1 MTKAVSNENLARF
14 KAKCDQTYAKV
25 GEGGSNVVDLGE
37 FTGSTMT
44 DGSFKTT
51 VTVGAELLNSLWAA
65 DAVSFTLSMS
75 MEGVTISEKIS
86 IPITHKIE
94 MMGIKSIEA
103 EGIVQISGGA
113 DLEFYDHGYTICR
126 FRQETDAGEYGL
138 IVYPME
144 DNPATKM
151 PHPHSGDT
159 GKVPVVNSSSNGY
172 ELVSYK
178 STIVDRVGGA
188 PIAVEDSPDFAE
200 VGGTLYRKKTSGVTG
215 LTGNWTFNSNASLS
229 AVAGKTFNVNFSSN
243 SSTFNSIVITSS
255 GDGNYTMYYDSTQ
268 VHSTKETDDN
278 VTSSNWNNAYQNIQI
293 TNTSSLTNAL
303 EFFFWL
309 NENATQTGG
318 GASVSYEYVAQQDA
332 GAGGGGTKL
341 YEHYFNISSAL
352 GESGQLI
359 TGADKCTLSDIRVIS
374 TTPDKYTTF
383 NAFYDDILYNRIVHM
398 ENSSVNATIQ
408 WYVQSGDREH
418 DNDWISTYAYLYV
431 FYRTGITTFR
441 LNPTAGP
448 NAISSDTVTPL

>member
-1 MTKAVSNENLARF
+1 MTKAISLDNLAQF
-14 KAKCDQTYAKV
+14 KAKCDETYEKK
-25 GEGGSNVVDLGE
+25 GEGLKTVDLGE
-37 FTGSTMT
+37 FSGSILTS
-44 DGSFKTT
+44 DSFKTT
-51 VTVGAELLNSLWAA
+51 ISVDTELLNNLWEANNI
-65 DAVSFTLSMS
+65 SFTLSLS
-75 MEGVTISEKIS
+75 MEGVTISQNLS
-86 IPITHKIE
+86 IPITSKIE

-103 EGIVQISGGA
+103 EGIVQISGGMNSS
-113 DLEFYDHGYTICR
+113 FYDHGYTICR
-126 FRQETDAGEYGL
+126 FKQESDAGEYSL
-138 IVYPME
+138 IAYVMG

-151 PHPHSGDT
+151 PHPYSGDT

-188 PIAVEDSPDFAE
+188 PIAVENSPDFVE
-200 VGGTLYRKKTSGVTG
+200 VGGTLYRKKASEVTG
-215 LTGNWTFNSNASLS
+215 LIGNWTFNSNASLS
-229 AVAGKTFNVNFSSN
+229 VVSGKTFNVNFSSN

-255 GDGNYTMYYDSTQ
+255 GDGNYIMYYDSTQ

-309 NENATQTGG
+309 NENATQTSG

-332 GAGGGGTKL
+332 GAGGGGGTKL

-359 TGADKCTLSDIRVIS
+359 TGADKCTLSYIRVIS
-374 TTPDKYTTF
+374 ITPDEYATF
-383 NAFYDDILYNRIVHM
+383 NDFYDDILYKRIIHM
-398 ENSSVNATIQ
+398 EHSSVNATIQ